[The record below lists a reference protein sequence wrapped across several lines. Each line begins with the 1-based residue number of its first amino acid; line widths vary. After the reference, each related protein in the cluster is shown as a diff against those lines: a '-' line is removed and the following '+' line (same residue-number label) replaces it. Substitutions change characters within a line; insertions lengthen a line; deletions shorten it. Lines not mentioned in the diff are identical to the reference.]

1 MKKRMTFGSQAIWND
16 ALCAEPDPELCVPA
30 SRRVCLFESRSVH
43 GVRLATG
50 NVEYSVDQAG
60 SFEPDQSTS
69 HRLGGD
75 HPKARS
81 QFRVMSA
88 VPIIFFGIA

>member
-1 MKKRMTFGSQAIWND
+1 MKKKMTFGSQAIWND
-16 ALCAEPDPELCVPA
+16 ALCAKPDPELCVPA

-60 SFEPDQSTS
+60 SFEPDQSA
-69 HRLGGD
+69 L
-75 HPKARS
+75 S
-81 QFRVMSA
+81 QSELRVAQISRHA
-88 VPIIFFGIA
+88 IASGSTEG